1 MRAYHHFSINRSTK
15 HLAIVFGVILIPLIL
30 LFIFSLVS
38 GISFLQ
44 VMTDLGIS
52 MWRLFVA
59 FIFATIIGWLLVVAL
74 VRGKTENAS
83 LAFFDV
89 FQSLPTFTIL
99 PIAVHFLGN
108 SEWTII
114 LFLIITIIWPIIFSI
129 VSALKQA
136 NRSWTEAVTISRL
149 KGWSYMKY
157 YLLPITAPG
166 VVTGAII
173 GLGDG
178 WEALIATELLLNTH
192 VGLGPFFNS
201 FANNSTMT
209 IFGVLV
215 FLSVVFTINK
225 FIWLPLLDRSH
236 ELIEQ

>member
-15 HLAIVFGVILIPLIL
+15 HLLVVFSIILIPLIL

-38 GISFLQ
+38 DISFLTIL
-44 VMTDLGIS
+44 TDLGLS
-52 MWRLFVA
+52 MWRLFIA
-59 FIFATIIGWLLVVAL
+59 FIIATILGWVLVVGL
-74 VRGKTENAS
+74 VRGKTENAA

-99 PIAVHFLGN
+99 PLAVHFLGN

-114 LFLIITIIWPIIFSI
+114 LFLTITIIWPIIFSI
-129 VSALKQA
+129 VSSLKQA
-136 NRSWTEAVTISRL
+136 NRSWTEAVKISRV
-149 KGWSYMKY
+149 KGWHYMRY

-178 WEALIATELLLNTH
+178 WEALIATELLLNTNM
-192 VGLGPFFNS
+192 GLGPFFSS
-201 FANNSTMT
+201 FSDNSTMT
-209 IFGVLV
+209 VFGVLV

-225 FIWLPLLDRSH
+225 FIWLPLLEKSH